1 MMRAVILGVALVI
14 LAAAPAAADEN
25 FIPGGHSYS
34 PDSGGLP
41 PLNSEQDRINAQAD
55 MIQAEIYT
63 KQREQ
68 QLFNSQLRRFQNEQE
83 LTGPDYL
90 PEY

>member
-1 MMRAVILGVALVI
+1 MRAALFGG
-14 LAAAPAAADEN
+14 LAFLLLALPAAADEN
-25 FIPGGHSYS
+25 FIPRGHAYG

-55 MIQAEIYT
+55 LIEAEINT
-63 KQREQ
+63 KAREQ